1 MKKFMAMLLALVVAL
16 SMLTVAAFAESGDV
30 EEETE
35 DIEVTDPVD
44 DQEEDTNPDTGVAFA
59 VIPMVVAGA
68 AVAFA
73 KKH

>member
-16 SMLTVAAFAESGDV
+16 SMLTVAAFAESVDV

-35 DIEVTDPVD
+35 DIEVTDPAD
-44 DQEEDTNPDTGVAFA
+44 DKEEDTNPDTGVAFA

>member
-30 EEETE
+30 EEETG

-44 DQEEDTNPDTGVAFA
+44 DKEEDTNPDTGVAFA

>member
-1 MKKFMAMLLALVVAL
+1 MKKFMAMLLALIVAL

-30 EEETE
+30 QDETE
-35 DIEVTDPVD
+35 DIEVNDPVD
-44 DQEEDTNPDTGVAFA
+44 STEEDTNPDTGVAFA
-59 VIPMVVAGA
+59 VIPMVLAGT

>member
-30 EEETE
+30 EDETE
-35 DIEVTDPVD
+35 DIEVADPAD
-44 DQEEDTNPDTGVAFA
+44 DKEEDTNPDTGVAFA

>member
-30 EEETE
+30 QDETE
-35 DIEVTDPVD
+35 DIEVNDPAD
-44 DQEEDTNPDTGVAFA
+44 STEEDTNPVTGAAFA
-59 VIPMVVAGA
+59 VIPMVLAGA

>member
-30 EEETE
+30 EDETE
-35 DIEVTDPVD
+35 DIEVTDPAD
-44 DQEEDTNPDTGVAFA
+44 DKEEDTNPDTGVAFA

>member
-16 SMLTVAAFAESGDV
+16 SMLTVAAFAEAGDV
-30 EEETE
+30 EDETE
-35 DIEVTDPVD
+35 DIEVTDPAD
-44 DQEEDTNPDTGVAFA
+44 DKEEDTNPDTGVAFA

>member
-30 EEETE
+30 EDETE
-35 DIEVTDPVD
+35 DIEVTDPAD
-44 DQEEDTNPDTGVAFA
+44 DKEEDTNPVTGVAFA

>member
-30 EEETE
+30 EEEPG

-44 DQEEDTNPDTGVAFA
+44 DKLSL
-59 VIPMVVAGA
+59 I
-68 AVAFA
+68 
-73 KKH
+73 HI